1 MTVIKNAL
9 ESHAYTSSTE
19 SNMAP
24 DLLSSEMRSVDLGPP
39 VQQCFKLINEKE
51 ELQVWLKYTVLI
63 VY

>member
-1 MTVIKNAL
+1 MTVIKNVL

-51 ELQVWLKYTVLI
+51 ELQV
-63 VY
+63 